1 MSIIGYA
8 RVSTTDQNL
17 DGQLAALKAAG
28 AAMIF
33 REKIS
38 GVRAD
43 RPQLKK
49 MVSALRRGDL
59 VIVTRLDRLGRS
71 VRELLNLLAEFDK
84 LGVGFRSLGDPWCD
98 TTTAHGRLMLTVLGG
113 LAEFERELIR
123 QRTGEGR
130 ARALAAGV
138 RFGRKPKLSD
148 FQRKEAVGRRGN
160 GETLAQ
166 IARSYAVSGEY
177 DQPAMRGGEKCG
189 YCAFE

>member
-84 LGVGFRSLGDPWCD
+84 IGVGFRSLADVWYD
-98 TTTAHGRLMLTVLGG
+98 TTTAHGRLILTVLGG
-113 LAEFERELIR
+113 LAERRPGVGRCCGGGMSEWVCAIERVINNNGR
-123 QRTGEGR
+123 QRIEG
-130 ARALAAGV
+130 ALNAQLA
-138 RFGRKPKLSD
+138 S
-148 FQRKEAVGRRGN
+148 RRRWKWPPLP
-160 GETLAQ
+160 T
-166 IARSYAVSGEY
+166 
-177 DQPAMRGGEKCG
+177 
-189 YCAFE
+189 

>member
-1 MSIIGYA
+1 M
-8 RVSTTDQNL
+8 RQPTLRDQDL
-17 DGQLAALKAAG
+17 SAQLAALKAAG
-28 AAMIF
+28 ASSIY

-49 MVSALRRGDL
+49 KMVAALQRGDL

-84 LGVGFRSLGDPWCD
+84 IGVGFRSLADVWCD

-138 RFGRKPKLSD
+138 RFGRKPKLTD
-148 FQRKEAVGRRGN
+148 HQRKEAVHRRGN

-166 IARSYAVSGEY
+166 IARSYAVSVS
-177 DQPAMRGGEKCG
+177 MISRL
-189 YCAFE
+189 

>member
-1 MSIIGYA
+1 MSTIGYA
-8 RVSTTDQNL
+8 RVSTQDQDL
-17 DGQLAALKAAG
+17 SAQLAALRKAG
-28 AAMIF
+28 ATTIF

-49 MVSALRRGDL
+49 LVAALKRGDL

-71 VRELLNLLAEFDK
+71 VRELLNLLAEFDQK
-84 LGVGFRSLGDPWCD
+84 GVGFRSLADVWCD

-148 FQRKEAVGRRGN
+148 FQRKEAMARRGN

-166 IARSYAVSGEY
+166 IARSYAVSVS
-177 DQPAMRGGEKCG
+177 MISRL
-189 YCAFE
+189 

>member
-49 MVSALRRGDL
+49 MV
-59 VIVTRLDRLGRS
+59 
-71 VRELLNLLAEFDK
+71 
-84 LGVGFRSLGDPWCD
+84 FR
-98 TTTAHGRLMLTVLGG
+98 A
-113 LAEFERELIR
+113 
-123 QRTGEGR
+123 
-130 ARALAAGV
+130 
-138 RFGRKPKLSD
+138 
-148 FQRKEAVGRRGN
+148 
-160 GETLAQ
+160 
-166 IARSYAVSGEY
+166 
-177 DQPAMRGGEKCG
+177 
-189 YCAFE
+189 

>member
-49 MVSALRRGDL
+49 MVSALTRGDL
-59 VIVTRLDRLGRS
+59 VIVTRLDRL
-71 VRELLNLLAEFDK
+71 
-84 LGVGFRSLGDPWCD
+84 
-98 TTTAHGRLMLTVLGG
+98 
-113 LAEFERELIR
+113 
-123 QRTGEGR
+123 
-130 ARALAAGV
+130 ALAAGV
-138 RFGRKPKLSD
+138 RLGRKPKLLD

-160 GETLAQ
+160 GETLA
-166 IARSYAVSGEY
+166 
-177 DQPAMRGGEKCG
+177 
-189 YCAFE
+189 